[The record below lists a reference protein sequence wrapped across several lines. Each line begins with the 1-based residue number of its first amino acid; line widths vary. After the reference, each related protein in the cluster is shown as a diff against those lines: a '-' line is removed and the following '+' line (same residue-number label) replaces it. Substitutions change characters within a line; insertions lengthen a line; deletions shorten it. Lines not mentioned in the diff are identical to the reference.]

1 MQFLA
6 PPCRCCCT
14 ACRFKRQAR
23 ARQAL
28 IWDVHNSHVAVAAAL
43 QTKTYHMAE
52 AEDNVLEKAEGTK
65 IEWAAGKNPTVKV
78 RCCCC
83 CQQESLN
90 WGKKCACLDSLHP
103 PASFRLIRHQ
113 ITNNH
118 HVLGDEIHLPYVV
131 VLYNYAAPAQ
141 LRAGSRHSALR
152 QPPMFPWRAARC
164 SGGGHN
170 THLYARF
177 LSSQPRGSCFAPRQ
191 VMEKKPKK
199 LLCSQR

>member
-1 MQFLA
+1 LPCRDAGSLHFALLFVICLLLEGMENREVQFLA

-78 RCCCC
+78 RCCRI
-83 CQQESLN
+83 L
-90 WGKKCACLDSLHP
+90 
-103 PASFRLIRHQ
+103 
-113 ITNNH
+113 
-118 HVLGDEIHLPYVV
+118 
-131 VLYNYAAPAQ
+131 
-141 LRAGSRHSALR
+141 
-152 QPPMFPWRAARC
+152 
-164 SGGGHN
+164 
-170 THLYARF
+170 
-177 LSSQPRGSCFAPRQ
+177 
-191 VMEKKPKK
+191 
-199 LLCSQR
+199 